1 MIIAP
6 ENSGFVAYALYN
18 SIRLHFT
25 SKTYDYF
32 KYNGKTNVTK
42 DTFAKKKDKFTF
54 YKLSRKYSLTDL
66 KMFYVAN
73 FLEKTDGWVNDLLS
87 QDAEENYV
95 KWQKVNQSLT
105 YMFSNDLDK
114 LLDLV
119 DNPSDLL
126 KVKSNEYPKL
136 LLNVMSKFTHIETL
150 IIMNDILNFF
160 PMWEKKID
168 DTYIWPNFK
177 MKCEKYLPFI
187 SYDKTKFKKI
197 LKDKIQN
204 YED

>member
-42 DTFAKKKDKFTF
+42 DTFTKKKDKFTF
-54 YKLSRKYSLTDL
+54 YKLARKYSLNDL

-204 YED
+204 HED